1 MGISQ
6 ILLLR
11 LPSLLFRF
19 VRRLPEHR
27 FPIHQ
32 IRPGPIP
39 RPEPKRLVP
48 QIQLF
53 ETHHRIRP
61 AEGHPALVA
70 QVQVQVHVNFDQVV
84 LADVAWTR
92 AVLVWRVIARHAFGR
107 QVEILDFCPGFGTIE
122 GREAGEGFADGVWLD
137 ERVGPRV
144 VGDDNWGAG
153 IPRGILGYDLR
164 L

>member
-1 MGISQ
+1 MRISQ

-11 LPSLLFRF
+11 LFSLLFRLL
-19 VRRLPEHR
+19 RRLSEHR

-32 IRPGPIP
+32 IRPGSFP
-39 RPEPKRLVP
+39 RPEPKRLVS

-70 QVQVQVHVNFDQVV
+70 KVHIHVNFDQVV
-84 LADVAWTR
+84 LADVAQAR
-92 AVLVWRVIARHAFGR
+92 AVLVWRVVARHAFGR
-107 QVEILDFCPGFGTIE
+107 QMEILDFCPGFRTIE
-122 GREAGEGFADGVWLD
+122 RREPGEGFADGVWLD
-137 ERVGPRV
+137 EGVGPRV
-144 VGDDNWGAG
+144 FGDDDWGAG
-153 IPRGILGYDLR
+153 IPCGILGYDLR

>member
-11 LPSLLFRF
+11 FPSLLFRLL
-19 VRRLPEHR
+19 RRLPENR

-32 IRPGPIP
+32 IRPGAFP
-39 RPEPKRLVP
+39 RLEPKRLVP

-70 QVQVQVHVNFDQVV
+70 QVHVHVNLDQVV
-84 LADVAWTR
+84 LADVARAR

-107 QVEILDFCPGFGTIE
+107 QMEILDFCPGFGTIE

-144 VGDDNWGAG
+144 VGDNDWGAG